1 MHVTVLVVEI
11 GARVPSVELREKV
24 TQPVDTDE
32 AAEPVATLGMQEEA
46 VQLSGV
52 FKNRKKKA
60 QIAVL

>member
-11 GARVPSVELREKV
+11 GARVPSVELRENV
-24 TQPVDTDE
+24 TQPVNRDE

-52 FKNRKKKA
+52 FKNRKKKPK
-60 QIAVL
+60 